1 MLVLTR
7 KVGESLIIGD
17 NVVIT
22 VVSQKGGQVRLGIE
36 APASVSIQREEIVN
50 TPKSTEAMPN
60 LQSVTA

>member
-50 TPKSTEAMPN
+50 TPKSSEPIPN
-60 LQSVTA
+60 LQSVSA